1 MMTINGGTFENHN
14 NSCNVVKNDDFGK
27 LVIEGGTFIASSND
41 TSNANPVV
49 QNWHK
54 ATINNGTFTSK
65 NGVVLANGFLDQT
78 ADAGEDG
85 YIRKYY
91 MIRVHDNKTD
101 ILDVVVGDNNTF
113 SFETDKFSTYALAYK
128 DVVKTVSSPNT
139 FDGGIVY
146 IITLL
151 FGFGLLL
158 FSNKYLKRFN

>member
-1 MMTINGGTFENHN
+1 MFKSVSGL
-14 NSCNVVKNDDFGK
+14 NVQQVSDATDKVKVTLNFPDNLEK
-27 LVIEGGTFIASSND
+27 V
-41 TSNANPVV
+41 
-49 QNWHK
+49 K
-54 ATINNGTFTSK
+54 
-65 NGVVLANGFLDQT
+65 
-78 ADAGEDG
+78 DG